1 MKNHTGAR
9 WESTLG
15 GILRSYGCGAAICF
29 SALMISPQFAPARAQ
44 RQHMAIQL
52 AQQEEQVMTATAS
65 SSTKADACSLSTDK
79 AFNLCI
85 MQGFNNI
92 KRVTCECTESG
103 PPAAPKWECVGIV
116 ACQK

>member
-1 MKNHTGAR
+1 MTAFTG
-9 WESTLG
+9 SG
-15 GILRSYGCGAAICF
+15 SAICF
-29 SALMISPQFAPARAQ
+29 SALMMSSQFAPAIAQ

-52 AQQEEQVMTATAS
+52 AQQEEQVKTATAS

-85 MQGFNNI
+85 NQGLNSI

-103 PPAAPKWECVGIV
+103 PGAAPKWECVGTV
-116 ACQK
+116 VCQ